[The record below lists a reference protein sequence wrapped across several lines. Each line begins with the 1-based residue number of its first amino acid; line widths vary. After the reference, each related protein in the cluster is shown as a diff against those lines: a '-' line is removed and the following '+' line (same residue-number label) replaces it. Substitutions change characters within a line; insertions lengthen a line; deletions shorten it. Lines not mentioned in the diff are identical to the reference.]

1 MIQLEKLLG
10 ISHQDFFSIYHEQKY
25 LFVPSASPSSF
36 NDALELSDI
45 EIYLASAPLK
55 HGQIILVN
63 RNNRPWADQ
72 FLKLD
77 GDYVI
82 DNTIDIQKL
91 IGLLEN
97 GTTAILTD
105 LGKFVPK
112 LKNYCERLG
121 NEIGVRIQA
130 NVYITPADSQGYNV
144 HIDSHDVFV
153 LQLLGKKTW
162 RLYEG
167 LTQNP
172 TKSLI
177 HKQKEFDEEKHKL
190 ASEIELAQGD
200 LLYVPQGMY
209 HAADTHE
216 GPSIHITLGVL
227 PRRGSELLKIL
238 ADNAQDDDFFRAYL
252 PRHFQEESTIESFKT
267 KFKEACHRL
276 IEEAD
281 VDKLLNEV
289 YHQFSLRQPPDLSG
303 VLLNTLQVK
312 QLAINSEVKRKPNV
326 RYWLEE
332 EAWFTTVHFYKE
344 KVQVP
349 KPIEGVL
356 ETILGK
362 ESFMPKDISPNLSDK
377 VKLDLVKKFISGGF
391 LNIIEL

>member
-1 MIQLEKLLG
+1 MEQLEKILR
-10 ISHQDFFSIYHEQKY
+10 ISSQDFFSTYY
-25 LFVPSASPSSF
+25 LKKHLLVSSQSTTAF
-36 NDALELSDI
+36 DEALELKDI
-45 EIYLASAPLK
+45 EVYLASVPLK

-72 FLKLD
+72 FLQLD
-77 GDYVI
+77 GDNVI
-82 DNTIDIQKL
+82 DNTIDIHKL
-91 IGLLEN
+91 LGQLRN

-121 NEIGVRIQA
+121 NEMGVRIQA
-130 NVYITPADSQGYNV
+130 NVYITPAESQGYNV

-153 LQLLGKKTW
+153 LQLFGKKTW

-172 TKSLI
+172 TKTLI
-177 HKQKEFDEEKHKL
+177 RKQKGFDEKEHKL
-190 ASEIELAQGD
+190 ASQIELSKGD

-227 PRRGSELLKIL
+227 PRRGSELLKML
-238 ADNAQDDDFFRAYL
+238 SDNAQDDDFFRAYL
-252 PRHFQEESTIESFKT
+252 PGHFQDESTKASFKT

-281 VDKLLNEV
+281 VDELLNQAYQE
-289 YHQFSLRQPPDLSG
+289 FSFRQAPDLNR
-303 VLLNTLQVK
+303 VLFNTLQVE
-312 QLAINSEVKRKPNV
+312 QLTINSQLQRKPNI

-332 EAWFTTVHFYKE
+332 EAWFTTVHFYQE
-344 KVQVP
+344 QVQVP
-349 KPIEGVL
+349 KPIAGIL
-356 ETILGK
+356 EVILAKAAFTPK
-362 ESFMPKDISPNLSDK
+362 EVSSDLSDK
-377 VKLDLVKKFISGGF
+377 VKLDLVKKFVVAGF
-391 LNIIEL
+391 LNIIKL